1 MRGQAS
7 KSQEWRTIRRR
18 QAELNCYW
26 ANCYKSDTKPAVKAK
41 DQLIIT
47 DNFSG
52 CPLKWVF
59 ISMDTLKKGRAAAL
73 EGSGTWKA
81 VSCYQDRGATGV
93 GGVSER
99 STAFG

>member
-1 MRGQAS
+1 M
-7 KSQEWRTIRRR
+7 RTIRRR
-18 QAELNCYW
+18 QAELNSSYW

-59 ISMDTLKKGRAAAL
+59 ISMDTPQEGIAAAL
-73 EGSGTWKA
+73 EGSGT
-81 VSCYQDRGATGV
+81 
-93 GGVSER
+93 
-99 STAFG
+99 